1 MLARS
6 AFDTPAGK
14 GIEVKLSQVLTP
26 ANQATIQYVRTV
38 LVGRAAYT
46 FTFQPSEDQD
56 AQTTEQRR
64 RFFGSIAI
72 KP

>member
-1 MLARS
+1 MP
-6 AFDTPAGK
+6 TPD
-14 GIEVKLSQVLTP
+14 
-26 ANQATIQYVRTV
+26 NQAAIQYVRTV

-46 FTFQPSEDQD
+46 FTFQPSEGQD

-64 RFFGSIAI
+64 RFFGSIAL